1 MRLISLRKY
10 LERASRGGEAN
21 AGCGMLCRDLLTAVL
36 QEPCGEAAVPEE
48 IPDEALFAAAAERLA
63 QWQGQREQREA
74 EWRQEFQ
81 RLLAAFNRAVLALA
95 DGGTRASERFA
106 AISQTLD
113 RAVRANNL
121 GAMRA
126 AVYEAAETLRR
137 ESEAHRAETDSQVA
151 ALGRALEAV
160 RGRTA
165 GRARAADAG
174 REAAVAALRAAYE
187 ADRTGAA
194 VAAVV
199 YDRLP
204 ALASRF
210 GDAVAAE
217 AMAAAE
223 AEKLAPLAAGGAV
236 YPWGPQTRV
245 WLIECGDGAAVRD
258 RLESELGEPFEYR
271 AIIGNRTAVLL
282 LEARWMWGLLADAD
296 LNAWIEEIDLFAA
309 GAPIR
314 R

>member
-1 MRLISLRKY
+1 MRKY
-10 LERASRGGEAN
+10 LDRASPAAEAKASCGMACRELVAAVLSERA
-21 AGCGMLCRDLLTAVL
+21 T
-36 QEPCGEAAVPEE
+36 EAAAAGGIPE
-48 IPDEALFAAAAERLA
+48 EALFAAAAERLA
-63 QWQGQREQREA
+63 QWQAERQQREA

-95 DGGTRASERFA
+95 DGGVRASERFA
-106 AISQTLD
+106 AIRQTLD
-113 RAVRANNL
+113 RAARADNL

-137 ESEAHRAETDSQVA
+137 ESEAQRAETESQVA
-151 ALGRALEAV
+151 SFGRKLDAV

-165 GRARAADAG
+165 GAAPDPGAG

-187 ADRTGAA
+187 ADRTGTA

-210 GDAVAAE
+210 GDALAAE
-217 AMAAAE
+217 AMAAVE
-223 AEKLAPLAAGGAV
+223 AEKLAPLAVGSAV
-236 YPWGPQTRV
+236 YAWGPQTRV
-245 WLIECGDGAAVRD
+245 WLMECSDSAAVRD
-258 RLESELGEPFEYR
+258 RLERELGEPFEYR
-271 AIIGNRTAVLL
+271 AIIGNRTAVLS
-282 LEARWMWGLLADAD
+282 LEGRWMWGLLADAE
-296 LNAWIEEIDLFAA
+296 LNSWIEEMDLFAA